1 MLLAMAPSPT
11 LDHNMAAGELLFQM
25 RTQLPSRLAAALD
38 MDVDLQLVP
47 GDQPATVR
55 KPDLIVIERHERD
68 RLRGKRGIVRA
79 ESVRLVVEIVSP
91 GSRRM
96 DYVIKRAEYAGCRHT
111 ALLDHRP
118 ELTDQRARA
127 APHRRTRLR
136 RGIRGE
142 WRILRSL
149 ARADEDRPR
158 QAGRLTSPCRSP
170 EPAYPGRMAGKDIDR
185 IRARSAWATVK
196 ESPVIAAIAVAPVVV
211 VLGVVWWLTNG
222 FVAFLLLV
230 LLGVGVVVG
239 GKLLK

>member
-1 MLLAMAPSPT
+1 MTALPEPWRLLTVADYEALEQDELNRWELQEGKLAMAPSPT

-96 DYVIKRAEYAGCRHT
+96 DYVIKRAEYADAGIPHYWIIDPSSPISVL
-111 ALLDHRP
+111 ALR
-118 ELTDQRARA
+118 LTDELGYVEEFEGSGAFSVA
-127 APHRRTRLR
+127 SPAPMKIDLDRL
-136 RGIRGE
+136 
-142 WRILRSL
+142 
-149 ARADEDRPR
+149 AD
-158 QAGRLTSPCRSP
+158 
-170 EPAYPGRMAGKDIDR
+170 
-185 IRARSAWATVK
+185 
-196 ESPVIAAIAVAPVVV
+196 
-211 VLGVVWWLTNG
+211 
-222 FVAFLLLV
+222 
-230 LLGVGVVVG
+230 
-239 GKLLK
+239 